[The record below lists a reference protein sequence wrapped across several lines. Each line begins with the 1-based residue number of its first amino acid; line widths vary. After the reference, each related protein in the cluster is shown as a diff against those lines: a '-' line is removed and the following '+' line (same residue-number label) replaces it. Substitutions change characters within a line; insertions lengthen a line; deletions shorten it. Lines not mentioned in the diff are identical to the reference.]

1 MAWWLLL
8 IPLCSAFSSWIVIK
22 VFLTGLFHPLR
33 PKSFIGIKFQG
44 ILPANQSTIAAKT
57 GKLVAEE
64 FFSLDV
70 IKQKI
75 TDPANLQKIM
85 PAIEEHIDDF
95 LRNKLKK
102 QMPFIG
108 VFIGDKTI
116 SSLKKVFINE
126 LETLFPKIMSD
137 YASNL
142 ANDLNIQTLVSQ
154 KIEAVSINDIEA
166 ALYQNFSKELRLAQL
181 ISAFIGTFIGL
192 VVMLI
197 IFFIK

>member
-1 MAWWLLL
+1 MAWWLFL

-22 VFLTGLFHPLR
+22 LFLTGLFHPLR

-44 ILPANQSTIAAKT
+44 ILPANQSVIAAKM

-95 LRNKLKK
+95 LRHKLKK

-116 SSLKKVFINE
+116 GSLKKVFINE

-142 ANDLNIQTLVSQ
+142 ASDLNLQTLVSQ
-154 KIEAVSINDIEA
+154 KIESVSINEIEA
-166 ALYQNFSKELRLAQL
+166 SLYQNFSKELRLAQL

-192 VVMLI
+192 VVMLML
-197 IFFIK
+197 FFIK

>member
-1 MAWWLLL
+1 MAWWLFL

-22 VFLTGLFHPLR
+22 LFLTGLFHPLR

-44 ILPANQSTIAAKT
+44 ILPANQSVIAAKT

-95 LRNKLKK
+95 LRHKLKK

-116 SSLKKVFINE
+116 GSLKKVFINE

-142 ANDLNIQTLVSQ
+142 ASDLNLQTLVSQ
-154 KIEAVSINDIEA
+154 RIAAVSINEIEA
-166 ALYQNFSKELRLAQL
+166 SLYQNFSKELRLAQL

-192 VVMLI
+192 VFMLI

>member
-1 MAWWLLL
+1 MAWWLFL

-22 VFLTGLFHPLR
+22 LFLTGLFRPLR

-44 ILPANQSTIAAKT
+44 ILPANQSVIAAKT

-116 SSLKKVFINE
+116 DSLKKVFINE

-142 ANDLNIQTLVSQ
+142 ASDLNLQTLVSQ
-154 KIEAVSINDIEA
+154 KIEAVSINEIEA
-166 ALYQNFSKELRLAQL
+166 SFYQNFSKELRLAQL

-197 IFFIK
+197 LFFIK

>member
-1 MAWWLLL
+1 MAWWLFL
-8 IPLCSAFSSWIVIK
+8 IPLSSAFSSWIVIK
-22 VFLTGLFHPLR
+22 LFLTGLFHPLR

-44 ILPANQSTIAAKT
+44 ILPANQSVIAAKT
-57 GKLVAEE
+57 GKLVAEQ
-64 FFSLDV
+64 FFSFDL
-70 IKQKI
+70 IEQKI
-75 TDPANLQKIM
+75 NDPANLQKIM

-95 LRNKLKK
+95 LRHKLKK

-116 SSLKKVFINE
+116 GSLKKVFINE

-154 KIEAVSINDIEA
+154 KIEAVSINEIEA
-166 ALYQNFSKELRLAQL
+166 ALHQNFSRELRLAQL
-181 ISAFIGTFIGL
+181 LSAFIGTFIGL

>member
-1 MAWWLLL
+1 MAWWLFL

-22 VFLTGLFHPLR
+22 LFLTGLFHPLR

-44 ILPANQSTIAAKT
+44 ILPANQSVIAAKT

-70 IKQKI
+70 IRQKI
-75 TDPANLQKIM
+75 TDLANLQKIM

-95 LRNKLKK
+95 LRHKLKK

-116 SSLKKVFINE
+116 GSLKKVFINE

-137 YASNL
+137 YGSNL

-154 KIEAVSINDIEA
+154 KIEAVSINEIEV
-166 ALYQNFSKELRLAQL
+166 ALHQNFSRELRLAQL
-181 ISAFIGTFIGL
+181 LSAFIGIFIGL
-192 VVMLI
+192 VVMLV

>member
-1 MAWWLLL
+1 MAWWLFL

-22 VFLTGLFHPLR
+22 LFLTGLFHPLR

-44 ILPANQSTIAAKT
+44 ILPANQSVIAAKT

-95 LRNKLKK
+95 LRHKLKK

-116 SSLKKVFINE
+116 GSLKKVFINE

-142 ANDLNIQTLVSQ
+142 ASDLNLQTLVSQ
-154 KIEAVSINDIEA
+154 KIAAVSINEIEA
-166 ALYQNFSKELRLAQL
+166 SLYQNFSKELRLAQL

-192 VVMLI
+192 VFMLI

>member
-1 MAWWLLL
+1 M
-8 IPLCSAFSSWIVIK
+8 
-22 VFLTGLFHPLR
+22 
-33 PKSFIGIKFQG
+33 
-44 ILPANQSTIAAKT
+44 

-75 TDPANLQKIM
+75 TDPANLQKMM

-95 LRNKLKK
+95 LRHKLKK

-116 SSLKKVFINE
+116 GSLKKVFINE

-142 ANDLNIQTLVSQ
+142 ASDLNLQTLVSQ
-154 KIEAVSINDIEA
+154 KIEAVSLNEIEA
-166 ALYQNFSKELRLAQL
+166 SLYQNFSKELRLAQL

-192 VVMLI
+192 VAMLI
-197 IFFIK
+197 LFFIK